1 MSKLVIPDATPG
13 TPKSGNPLTA
23 SLTDLLSD
31 RDEIHRP
38 IWIRCPARG
47 TEHFTGLRRG
57 YLYALAG
64 QRKIRSVSIR
74 APGKV
79 RGTRLFH
86 LASILAF
93 IATREAEAYN
103 TDAIADPFETA
114 NPCIG
119 HASPEAASEFNR
131 RAAAGD
137 FKKAPHGAAA
147 IQQTGS
153 VQTTASKS
161 EVLP

>member
-1 MSKLVIPDATPG
+1 MLKHVIPDATPG
-13 TPKSGNPLTA
+13 TPKSGPTLNA

-57 YLYALAG
+57 YLYALAAQG
-64 QRKIRSVSIR
+64 KIRSVSIR
-74 APGKV
+74 APGKI

-93 IATREAEAYN
+93 IATSEAEACGSPA
-103 TDAIADPFETA
+103 TADALETT
-114 NPCIG
+114 NPCIVPV
-119 HASPEAASEFNR
+119 SSETV
-131 RAAAGD
+131 AGD

-147 IQQTGS
+147 TQRTGS
-153 VQTTASKS
+153 VQATASKS

>member
-1 MSKLVIPDATPG
+1 MLKHVIPDATPG
-13 TPKSGNPLTA
+13 TPKSGKPLTA

-31 RDEIHRP
+31 RDKIHRP

-64 QRKIRSVSIR
+64 QGKIRSVSIR
-74 APGKV
+74 APGKI

-93 IATREAEAYN
+93 IATREAEACGSPA
-103 TDAIADPFETA
+103 TADALETT
-114 NPCIG
+114 NPCIVP
-119 HASPEAASEFNR
+119 ASSE
-131 RAAAGD
+131 AAAGE
-137 FKKAPHGAAA
+137 FKKAPHGVAAT
-147 IQQTGS
+147 QQTTS
-153 VQTTASKS
+153 PKS

>member
-1 MSKLVIPDATPG
+1 MSKHVISGATPG
-13 TPKSGNPLTA
+13 TIKSGYPLTA
-23 SLTDLLSD
+23 NLTDLLSD

-64 QRKIRSVSIR
+64 QGKIRSVSIR

-93 IATREAEAYN
+93 IATREAEACKSQA
-103 TDAIADPFETA
+103 TAEVLETA
-114 NPCIG
+114 NPSIVPV
-119 HASPEAASEFNR
+119 SSET
-131 RAAAGD
+131 AAGD
-137 FKKAPHGAAA
+137 FKKAPHGAAVT
-147 IQQTGS
+147 QRTGI
-153 VQTTASKS
+153 VQATASTS

>member
-1 MSKLVIPDATPG
+1 MSKHVIPDATPG
-13 TPKSGNPLTA
+13 TPKSGKPLTA

-64 QRKIRSVSIR
+64 QGKIRSVSIR
-74 APGKV
+74 APGKI

-93 IATREAEAYN
+93 IAKREAESHN
-103 TDAIADPFETA
+103 LVETLNA
-114 NPCIG
+114 FSNSESLTVP
-119 HASPEAASEFNR
+119 ASSE
-131 RAAAGD
+131 AAAGE
-137 FKKAPHGAAA
+137 FKKAPHGAAKTPTPK
-147 IQQTGS
+147 IE
-153 VQTTASKS
+153 VQ
-161 EVLP
+161 P

>member
-1 MSKLVIPDATPG
+1 MSKHVIPDATPG
-13 TPKSGNPLTA
+13 TTKSGNLLA
-23 SLTDLLSD
+23 ANVSDLLSD

-57 YLYALAG
+57 YLYALAAQG
-64 QRKIRSVSIR
+64 KIRSVSIR
-74 APGKV
+74 APGKI

-93 IATREAEAYN
+93 IATSEAEACGSPAMA
-103 TDAIADPFETA
+103 DALETFT
-114 NPCIG
+114 PCIVPV
-119 HASPEAASEFNR
+119 SSEAETGEFE
-131 RAAAGD
+131 
-137 FKKAPHGAAA
+137 KAPHGAA
-147 IQQTGS
+147 
-153 VQTTASKS
+153 TTPKSESTPTYTTES

>member
-1 MSKLVIPDATPG
+1 MLKHVIPDATPG
-13 TPKSGNPLTA
+13 TSKSGKPLNA
-23 SLTDLLSD
+23 NLTDLLSD

-57 YLYALAG
+57 YRYALAG
-64 QRKIRSVSIR
+64 QGKIRSVSIR

-93 IATREAEAYN
+93 IATREAEACN
-103 TDAIADPFETA
+103 SQATTEVLETA
-114 NPCIG
+114 LPSIVPV
-119 HASPEAASEFNR
+119 SSET
-131 RAAAGD
+131 AAGE
-137 FKKAPHGAAA
+137 FKKAPHGVAVT
-147 IQQTGS
+147 QRTGI
-153 VQTTASKS
+153 VQTTASTC

>member
-1 MSKLVIPDATPG
+1 MSKHVIPDATPG
-13 TPKSGNPLTA
+13 TPKSGKPLTA

-64 QRKIRSVSIR
+64 QGKIRSVSIR

-86 LASILAF
+86 LASILEF
-93 IATREAEAYN
+93 IATREAEACKSQA
-103 TDAIADPFETA
+103 TTEVLETA
-114 NPCIG
+114 NPSIVPV
-119 HASPEAASEFNR
+119 SSET
-131 RAAAGD
+131 AAGE
-137 FKKAPHGAAA
+137 FKKAPHGVAAP
-147 IQQTGS
+147 QRKGS
-153 VQTTASKS
+153 EQTTSSKS

>member
-1 MSKLVIPDATPG
+1 MSKHVIPDATPG
-13 TPKSGNPLTA
+13 TPKSGKPLTA

-31 RDEIHRP
+31 QDETHRP
-38 IWIRCPARG
+38 IWIRCPTRG

-64 QRKIRSVSIR
+64 QGKIRSVSIR

-93 IATREAEAYN
+93 IATSEAEACGSPA
-103 TDAIADPFETA
+103 TADALETT
-114 NPCIG
+114 NPCIVPV
-119 HASPEAASEFNR
+119 SSE
-131 RAAAGD
+131 AAAGE
-137 FKKAPHGAAA
+137 FKKAPHGAA
-147 IQQTGS
+147 QQTLASGGTATNQGR
-153 VQTTASKS
+153 VQA
-161 EVLP
+161 

>member
-1 MSKLVIPDATPG
+1 MSEQVIPGATPG
-13 TPKSGNPLTA
+13 SIKSGYPLTA
-23 SLTDLLSD
+23 NLTDLLSD

-47 TEHFTGLRRG
+47 AEHFTGLRRG

-64 QRKIRSVSIR
+64 QGKIRSVSIR
-74 APGKV
+74 APGKI

-86 LASILAF
+86 LASILKF
-93 IATREAEAYN
+93 IATREAEACN
-103 TDAIADPFETA
+103 SQATTEVLETA
-114 NPCIG
+114 NPSIVPVSF
-119 HASPEAASEFNR
+119 AT
-131 RAAAGD
+131 AAGE

-147 IQQTGS
+147 NQQTTS
-153 VQTTASKS
+153 PKS